1 MTNKRK
7 RQEDFQKVKLKVGK
21 KKPRADN
28 ATNTNFRTRAIHL
41 SEQLK
46 EDPTLPTNKRKL
58 NITDLLSQMHHY
70 NAGVKQSALVGLQEL
85 LSTHPSVIDTHISS
99 IMSEV
104 AAVFTDKD
112 PTVRLAAVR
121 LLQSLAPMIPHDKI
135 APFFPLVSAHLSSA
149 MTHIIE
155 GIQEDSLNILDVLL
169 EEYPDLLTDRS
180 SMLLNNF
187 LELISHQKNSKEG
200 KSGDK
205 PSAWTLSINPNRKVT
220 SQKWRL
226 NVLARLKK
234 FLQALVKQAA
244 NKLPDGEEVSENTES
259 GMSCRRPVDIT
270 WTEHASG
277 QQPVQLYDTAGI
289 QQNMHSSFRLRALVG
304 VTSSSDEGL
313 SSANNLKVFIKA
325 IVPLLIECWV
335 EAAPSAD
342 SDDASGNILEPATHH
357 LLQQVLSIIS
367 LLWKLSEYQDE
378 SQKIDGWLRKS
389 YLKDFKHHFMSNFP
403 YSLLDTVKQKKKTKK
418 CIKDGL
424 ILHNGLDHL
433 LLNLTLCD
441 IMVFMANASTLQEDS
456 GWLAMIR
463 KFVTEKLSHG
473 WKLNSKQLSRLL
485 GVTSRLLSIQKN
497 KVATEKL
504 IQAVFMMYQQRDL
517 QFSVRSTLLS
527 FFNKVYLKE
536 EDACL
541 NLGRSRSKVLSRW
554 LANLP
559 LQLAH
564 LGSRNPQLSALMI
577 DTIYT
582 AAARSNKELLE
593 SLQATACQIYDPQD
607 GVLVLLPTESQQRL
621 VQLLYFLPFISSDL
635 LVRLNRCCIND
646 SLSSNLAAMLI
657 GILHARSPFAS
668 WTTEVRDSTMNDVDY
683 FSFLFSTLIGFS
695 AEKLVWM
702 QNNKG
707 NLRISKT
714 RVSRICLYLTEQSQF
729 THHWTTTKAVCHS
742 LSSVRARSQC
752 FDILQNAVA
761 KYLARL
767 VIIPDSAAGSVLY
780 AISVLFDQSCIL
792 NESLYK
798 LLASVCYSVF
808 NFLLTIDKEDTDH
821 VQKRDTLWGACISL
835 LSMLPNVL
843 KLMLQSLQVSRAC
856 QEELPVIAQLLRLL
870 LQNTQLRSHMMT
882 NAFLVQQTLQDV
894 MNLKSCEI
902 QEQWLTDLQYCFNV
916 YLSKQPQ
923 DPSSVASVY

>member
-21 KKPRADN
+21 KKPRPEN
-28 ATNTNFRTRAIHL
+28 ATDTSFRTRAIHL

-46 EDPTLPTNKRKL
+46 EDRSLPTNKRKL

-70 NAGVKQSALVGLQEL
+70 NSGVKQSALTGLQEL

-112 PTVRLAAVR
+112 PTVRMAAVR
-121 LLQSLAPMIPHDKI
+121 LLQCMAPMIPPDKI

-149 MTHIIE
+149 MTHIIV
-155 GIQEDSLNILDVLL
+155 GIQEDSLKILDVLL

-187 LELISHQKNSKEG
+187 LELISYQKNSKET

-205 PSAWTLSINPNRKVT
+205 MSSWTLSINPNRKIT

-226 NVLARLKK
+226 NVLTRLKK
-234 FLQALVKQAA
+234 FLQALVNQITK
-244 NKLPDGEEVSENTES
+244 NDEESRSENLE
-259 GMSCRRPVDIT
+259 GIASCIKSLHVT
-270 WTEHASG
+270 WTEHANG
-277 QQPVQLYDTAGI
+277 QQPINLYESSGTLPNI
-289 QQNMHSSFRLRALVG
+289 YSSFRLRSLVG
-304 VTSSSDEGL
+304 ISSSTNEGL
-313 SSANNLKVFIKA
+313 SSANNLKVFIQA
-325 IVPLLIECWV
+325 IIPLLIECWV
-335 EAAPSAD
+335 EASPSNI
-342 SDDASGNILEPATHH
+342 SDDISENLLEPGSHH

-367 LLWKLSEYQDE
+367 LLWKLSEHQDE
-378 SQKIDGWLRKS
+378 SQKMAGWLRKS

-403 YSLLDTVKQKKKTKK
+403 YTLIETGKQKKKTKK
-418 CIKDGL
+418 SIKDGL
-424 ILHNGLDHL
+424 LPHNGLDHL

-441 IMVFMANASTLQEDS
+441 IMVSLASASTLQEDS
-456 GWLAMIR
+456 GWLALIR
-463 KFVTEKLSHG
+463 KFVTEKLISG
-473 WKLNSKQLSRLL
+473 WKLNCKQLKRLL
-485 GVTSRLLSIQKN
+485 GVTRRLLNIQRN
-497 KVATEKL
+497 RVATEKL
-504 IQAVFMMYQQRDL
+504 IQAVYMMYQQRDL
-517 QFSVRSTLLS
+517 QFSVRSMLLS
-527 FFNKVYLKE
+527 FFNRVYLKE

-559 LQLAH
+559 LQLTH
-564 LGSRNPQLSALMI
+564 LGARNPQLSAIMI

-582 AAARSNKELLE
+582 AAARPNKELLR

-607 GVLVLLPTESQQRL
+607 GVIVLLQAELQERL

-635 LVRLNRCCIND
+635 LVCLNRCCI
-646 SLSSNLAAMLI
+646 SERLSSNLASMLI
-657 GILHARSPFAS
+657 GILHARSSFAS
-668 WTTEVRDSTMNDVDY
+668 WTKATRDRTMNDADY

-695 AEKLVWM
+695 SEKLSWM

-707 NLRISKT
+707 SPRVSKT
-714 RVSRICLYLTEQSQF
+714 RVSRVCLYLTDQPQF

-752 FDILQNAVA
+752 LDILQNAVA
-761 KYLARL
+761 KYLGGL
-767 VIIPDSAAGSVLY
+767 VVIPDSTAGSILY
-780 AISVLFDQSCIL
+780 AVNALFDESCSPNDNL
-792 NESLYK
+792 HK
-798 LLASVCYSVF
+798 FLASTCYSIF
-808 NFLLTIDKEDTDH
+808 NFLLTIDKEDLEH
-821 VQKRDTLWGACISL
+821 VQKRDSLWGVCISL

-916 YLSKQPQ
+916 YLSKPPQ
-923 DPSSVASVY
+923 ESTPTAAAY